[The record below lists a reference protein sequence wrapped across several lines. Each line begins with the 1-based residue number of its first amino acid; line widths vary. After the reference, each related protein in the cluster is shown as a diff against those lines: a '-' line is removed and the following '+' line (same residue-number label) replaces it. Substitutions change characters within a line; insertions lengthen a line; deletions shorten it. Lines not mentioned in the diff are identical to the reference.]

1 MLKLCLMSSS
11 HEKQA
16 FQHAGL
22 LEAGA
27 LLGVVWALVLL

>member
-1 MLKLCLMSSS
+1 MSSS

-16 FQHAGL
+16 SQDARL

-27 LLGVVWALVLL
+27 LLGVVWALELL